1 MPVITMASSKGGSG
15 KSTLAVI
22 LAGAFAAD
30 DYKVH
35 IIDAD
40 RAGRLIDWAKGDYR
54 PQNITVSAADE
65 DTIQDEIARA
75 KKDGADIVLV
85 DVEGTANL
93 TIAWAAG
100 ASDLVLIPANPSTQD
115 VTDALKTQRLLHRSA
130 QNGARQIPHALVWS
144 RVPSVRSRDMAQLE
158 AQVAEAGLSI
168 IGSVFERTAY
178 KAMFS
183 YQTTL
188 DRMDPKEVPAL
199 DKSAREAGQLAL
211 NAVAFIK
218 SQKAAA

>member
-15 KSTLAVI
+15 KSTLALV
-22 LAGAFAAD
+22 LAGAFAVD

-40 RAGRLIDWAKGDYR
+40 RAGRLLDWAKGEFR
-54 PQNITVSAADE
+54 PANITVSAADE
-65 DTIQDEIARA
+65 ETIQDEIARA
-75 KKDGADIVLV
+75 KRNGANVVLV

-115 VTDALKTQRLLHRSA
+115 VTDALRTQRLLHRSA
-130 QNGARQIPHALVWS
+130 QNGGRQIPHALVWS
-144 RVPSVRSRDMAQLE
+144 RVPSVRSRDMSQLE
-158 AQVAEAGLSI
+158 KQVAEAGLPI
-168 IGSVFERTAY
+168 IGSVYERTAY
-178 KAMFS
+178 KALFS

-188 DRMDPKEVPAL
+188 DKMDPKEVPAL
-199 DKSAREAGQLAL
+199 EKSTREAGHLAL